1 LFLKLVFFNHRE
13 TKKMPLWFWMWQ
25 MLLIVIMAV
34 VFISC
39 VLEMYFKS
47 RDVQKLKKEKEE
59 EEANKPQKLT
69 SRILFTRNFANTNGT
84 NEVTDSLLDY
94 ISNIDTVSQLKY
106 TSFYVMDTDKE
117 FEVHRGKQIAG
128 QVFKVVMDET
138 TGTIKM
144 LSFYLQSYCL
154 SITELREWV
163 NDVHSEYTVNQNNE
177 LGSRRYFFNQLPEKQ
192 QRGDK
197 RLHLSFDM
205 SQFETTKTLDNLY
218 GDHIDKV
225 QSRIELFQNKHW
237 YQRNGVPHTLGILL
251 YGEPGCGKTSL
262 IKAIAHDTNRHVFN
276 IRLADT
282 MTKEQLSHLF
292 FDPKVHVRNKETNSF
307 SVITIPLNQRLYV
320 LEDIDC
326 AENTVL
332 SRAFLQSNDL
342 PVTLV
347 PNVPQFAQGMFGE
360 RELDMIKEQVN
371 NEKDER
377 IDLAFLLNI
386 LDGVLETP
394 QRLIVMTTNYPSK
407 LDAALLRP
415 GRIDLMLEFRKC
427 SVEMLLTMVQ
437 NFYEDEVNTSSL
449 LDERLN
455 ELLTPAEVQEVLCN
469 FIDDAEGAVKQIM
482 GLARKAQHLYC
493 LSELIPVTLSE
504 SPETS
509 LTINLTEFTQP
520 EVAQPEFT
528 QPEVAVETPLMN
540 VAEPKVA
547 EPEVAVETPLMN
559 VASRIP
565 RMRKTENTTTFLPCA
580 DAIPEPRR
588 ESKWL
593 KYQM

>member
-1 LFLKLVFFNHRE
+1 MFPLLWAWQLVLYAIVGATLCCVFVESLLNYRDAKKKKEEVTE
-13 TKKMPLWFWMWQ
+13 TKQ
-25 MLLIVIMAV
+25 V
-34 VFISC
+34 
-39 VLEMYFKS
+39 
-47 RDVQKLKKEKEE
+47 
-59 EEANKPQKLT
+59 T
-69 SRILFTRNFANTNGT
+69 SRILFTRNFATTSTT

-94 ISNIDTVSQLKY
+94 ISNVDTVSQLKY
-106 TSFYVMDTDKE
+106 TSFYVMDTDQE
-117 FEVHRGKQIAG
+117 FEVHSDKEITG
-128 QVFKVVMDET
+128 QVVKVMMDET
-138 TGTIKM
+138 TGVIKF
-144 LSFYLQSYCL
+144 LSFYLQSYTL

-163 NDVHSEYTVNQNNE
+163 NDVHSEYTVNKNNE

-197 RLHLSFDM
+197 KLHLSFDM

-225 QSRIELFQNKHW
+225 QSRIELFQNKSW

-262 IKAIAHDTNRHVFN
+262 IKAIANDTNRHVFN

-292 FDPKVHVRNKETNSF
+292 FDPKVHVRNKETNTF
-307 SVITIPLNQRLYV
+307 TVITIPLNQRLYV

-332 SRAFLQSNDL
+332 SRSLLNSNDI
-342 PVTLV
+342 PVTAV

-371 NEKDER
+371 KEKDER

-394 QRLIVMTTNYPSK
+394 QRLIIMTTNYPSK

-427 SVEMLLTMVQ
+427 SIEMLLTMVQ
-437 NFYEDEVNTSSL
+437 NFYEDEVDTSSL

-455 ELLTPAEVQEVLCN
+455 EVLTPAEVQEILCN
-469 FIDDAEGAVKQIM
+469 YIDDAEGAVQQIKT
-482 GLARKAQHLYC
+482 LAKRSRCRNVEQITEPYKPTSFLNNIMSCASNVVTPAPGAATGATC
-493 LSELIPVTLSE
+493 LSDCLPHSTPECKSLATLPVLKPMTGFYDAVPGLKPIKELYNTDVRADPDPLE
-504 SPETS
+504 SSRETS
-509 LTINLTEFTQP
+509 TNL
-520 EVAQPEFT
+520 
-528 QPEVAVETPLMN
+528 
-540 VAEPKVA
+540 
-547 EPEVAVETPLMN
+547 
-559 VASRIP
+559 
-565 RMRKTENTTTFLPCA
+565 LPAA
-580 DAIPEPRR
+580 DAVPEPRR